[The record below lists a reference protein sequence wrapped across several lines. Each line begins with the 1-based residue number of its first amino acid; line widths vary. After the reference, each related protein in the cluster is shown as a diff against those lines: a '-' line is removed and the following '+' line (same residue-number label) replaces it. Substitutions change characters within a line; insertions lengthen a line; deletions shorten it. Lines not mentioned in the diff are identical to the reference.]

1 MDRYQETFETWN
13 KLASLYQSKFMD
25 LDLYNESYDLFCAA
39 IEKVNAKILD
49 LGCGPGNI
57 TKHLISKRPDFV
69 LHGVDVAPQMVELAK
84 INNPTA
90 TFEVLDARNLHQLK
104 TKFDAIACGFALP
117 YLSERDCNK
126 LFSDCYNTLHPN
138 GLLYLSFVDGDP
150 AKSDFKTANTI
161 GRAYFYYHELTD
173 ILKQLKENNFDEFA
187 TLNVTYRRSE
197 TETEIHC
204 IVMARKRIG

>member
-57 TKHLISKRPDFV
+57 TKYLISKRPDFAV
-69 LHGVDVAPQMVELAK
+69 HGVDVAPQMIELAK
-84 INNPTA
+84 INNPKA

-104 TKFDAIACGFALP
+104 SKFDAIICGFALP
-117 YLSERDCNK
+117 YLSEKDCDK
-126 LFSDCYNTLHPN
+126 LFKDCYDTLHAT
-138 GLLYLSFVDGDP
+138 GILYLSFVEGEP
-150 AKSDFKTANTI
+150 NNSDFKAANTI
-161 GRAYFYYHELTD
+161 GRAYFYYHRLKEVLT
-173 ILKQLKENNFDEFA
+173 QLKENNFGEFA
-187 TLNVTYRRSE
+187 TLNVNYKRSE
-197 TETEIHC
+197 SETEIHC